1 MSDRDHLYTGCLY
14 FTAGALARVIG
25 RMADEAFRPTGLSP
39 SHAFLLMTIA
49 DEPGIGPKDAGAALA
64 LAPSTITR
72 FVDLLEARGLV
83 RRERRGKTQSLT
95 ATDAGRRTLPAIQ
108 AAWNALYDAYTA
120 VLGGDRGDRMAA
132 DMARAVAELEEGTS

>member
-108 AAWNALYDAYTA
+108 AGVACNAG
-120 VLGGDRGDRMAA
+120 VLPRS
-132 DMARAVAELEEGTS
+132 RASTTDSATIRASSRAPR